1 MASATDRAKRALVVV
16 IKYLA
21 AAYGLQADV
30 TRDSKDDL
38 VRKAYRTVS
47 LKVHPDKGGKEED
60 QRKLNGAYDSW
71 CEAARAKSGQ
81 GRPKKQAAPP
91 ATSVEVSVPVPEG
104 VPGKRDF
111 EINAG
116 AVLFTYQGFADV
128 AQWGRFLGFVRAGL
142 STEAVQYWTRT
153 ETGTGAGTGTG
164 QVCGGGRVGD
174 GPGDKRKTQPKRHK
188 RKERNTQG
196 RKHKQPGRKGKDAT

>member
-1 MASATDRAKRALVVV
+1 MVSATDRAKRALVVV

-81 GRPKKQAAPP
+81 GRPKKQGREQGRGRDRCAGGAELGTGPGTNEKHNLNDTSERKETRRAESTSSQGGRGRTRLKREKRQERTGTRKEKQHCAGRGRRDVFLLCRLLAGTAP
-91 ATSVEVSVPVPEG
+91 
-104 VPGKRDF
+104 RH
-111 EINAG
+111 
-116 AVLFTYQGFADV
+116 V
-128 AQWGRFLGFVRAGL
+128 ASPLQEFLG
-142 STEAVQYWTRT
+142 S
-153 ETGTGAGTGTG
+153 
-164 QVCGGGRVGD
+164 
-174 GPGDKRKTQPKRHK
+174 
-188 RKERNTQG
+188 
-196 RKHKQPGRKGKDAT
+196 

>member
-81 GRPKKQAAPP
+81 GRPK
-91 ATSVEVSVPVPEG
+91 
-104 VPGKRDF
+104 
-111 EINAG
+111 AG
-116 AVLFTYQGFADV
+116 AG
-128 AQWGRFLGFVRAGL
+128 
-142 STEAVQYWTRT
+142 TRT